1 MSADVGATVIHVL
14 EEAGKRYLRDVTP
27 DIYHQFMLQ
36 IGGADTVRRYDGTIC
51 YWQQVQAILDCF
63 FSGAERA
70 EIAGE
75 LIDRA
80 DLDGRPA
87 FRGFLIHGVAERR
100 LQAMLREG
108 GLAGVRPAPGR
119 VSPSARTDSPPRDG
133 MSAKWG

>member
-27 DIYHQFMLQ
+27 EFYHQFMLQ
-36 IGGADTVRRYDGTIC
+36 IGGTDTVRRYDGTIC

-63 FSGAERA
+63 FDGAERA
-70 EIAGE
+70 EIAGV

-80 DLDGRPA
+80 ELRGRPE

-100 LQAMLREG
+100 MQAMLRDG
-108 GLAGVRPAPGR
+108 ILAGLRAAPGR
-119 VSPSARTDSPPRDG
+119 GIPIARSD
-133 MSAKWG
+133 

>member
-27 DIYHQFMLQ
+27 EIYHQFMLQ

-63 FSGAERA
+63 FSSAERA

-75 LIDRA
+75 LIDQP
-80 DLDGRPA
+80 DLRQRPA
-87 FRGFLIHGVAERR
+87 FRGFLIYGLAERR
-100 LQAMLREG
+100 MQAMVRDG
-108 GLAGVRPAPGR
+108 VLAGLRPAPGR
-119 VSPSARTDSPPRDG
+119 VIPTARTD
-133 MSAKWG
+133 